1 MVTNC
6 LSDHQ
11 RVKARSML
19 DAGHGFGL
27 GVAMVLDP
35 LQAGTQPCGGGMG
48 AVGWAGAFGGWWQS
62 DPSNNSVLIFLAH
75 NMVELEQ
82 LFNGIGLGVFDAI
95 TQFQAQASS
104 LLR

>member
-6 LSDHQ
+6 LSENQ

-35 LQAGTQPCGGGMG
+35 LKAGLQPCGGGMG
-48 AVGWAGAFGGWWQS
+48 AVGWSGAFGGWWRA

-75 NMVELEQ
+75 NMLELEQ
-82 LFNGIGLGVFDAI
+82 LLNGIGMGVFDAI
-95 TQFQAQASS
+95 TQFQAQAAS